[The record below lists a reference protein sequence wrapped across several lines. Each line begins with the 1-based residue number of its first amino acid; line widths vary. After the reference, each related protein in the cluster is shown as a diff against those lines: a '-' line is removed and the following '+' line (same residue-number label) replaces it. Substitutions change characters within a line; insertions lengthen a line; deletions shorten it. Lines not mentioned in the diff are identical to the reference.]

1 MDIKKRNKKLTEI
14 EDILNSIKESLLI
27 LQAGLE
33 MIAPK
38 EKIVLNNNDIF
49 KSITINIHN
58 LKPYLISNLGE
69 INMYLSITFQRL
81 ETLFIENETKSR
93 NEFSKYDLESVSVSL
108 EDVLKSLDVI
118 SNTVGYVRN
127 DGEELD
133 IPNFVNYDFRGLYED
148 IDIPVK
154 PKRFFST
161 SSESVYLEKFK
172 KLTEVLRRR
181 EKISKEDLK
190 LYYRIKSEILKL
202 GSNTANIKQLKSGLI
217 NLENN
222 VSKIK

>member
-1 MDIKKRNKKLTEI
+1 MNT
-14 EDILNSIKESLLI
+14 NQKESLLI
-27 LQAGLE
+27 LQAGLA

-49 KSITINIHN
+49 KSITTNIHN

-161 SSESVYLEKFK
+161 SSESVYLKKFK

-190 LYYRIKSEILKL
+190 LYYRIAL
-202 GSNTANIKQLKSGLI
+202 
-217 NLENN
+217 
-222 VSKIK
+222 VVP